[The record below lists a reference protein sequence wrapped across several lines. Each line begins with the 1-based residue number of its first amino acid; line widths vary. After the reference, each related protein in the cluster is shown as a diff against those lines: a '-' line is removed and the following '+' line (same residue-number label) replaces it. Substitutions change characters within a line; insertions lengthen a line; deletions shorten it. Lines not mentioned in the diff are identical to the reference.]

1 MEDKQPEM
9 MRFAHKSFKFPS
21 DVSKLRSK
29 WRVGARLIDLDVFSE
44 GDISS
49 DKCHGGGI
57 SLWGSDQHGSARGTR
72 LNSTGRLKKW
82 LPGRPV
88 QKGELQALRGPIRAA

>member
-49 DKCHGGGI
+49 DKCHGGGY
-57 SLWGSDQHGSARGTR
+57 
-72 LNSTGRLKKW
+72 
-82 LPGRPV
+82 
-88 QKGELQALRGPIRAA
+88 

>member
-44 GDISS
+44 GDISL
-49 DKCHGGGI
+49 DKCHGGGVLASGDQI
-57 SLWGSDQHGSARGTR
+57 STV
-72 LNSTGRLKKW
+72 
-82 LPGRPV
+82 LPGGPGLIRPV
-88 QKGELQALRGPIRAA
+88 D